1 MRHCG
6 FLNSSTKGKT
16 TMGDKS
22 PKSVQKQAT
31 QKLVKSNNANQKKK
45 DAAVTKQVSGK
56 KK

>member
-1 MRHCG
+1 
-6 FLNSSTKGKT
+6 
-16 TMGDKS
+16 MGDKS